1 MGHLYFRHG
10 KHRNASAAEIARAR
24 LMAGKRR
31 RVRSLRLH
39 PPPLPR
45 HHPSGFRSRMRHGNS
60 PFGRKTR
67 RIARAIGCRYT
78 GIFRAEIFF
87 LHLTDSFRRS
97 SRTTKIP
104 CLSPVRAN
112 FCVAGEAEN
121 RRLMSARVT
130 AAELLSSVALA
141 QEDARVR
148 WHSHRHQSPDRA
160 IEASP
165 AFPCPPCRI
174 HTVLTVNLTR
184 NGRGRYP

>member
-1 MGHLYFRHG
+1 
-10 KHRNASAAEIARAR
+10 
-24 LMAGKRR
+24 MAC
-31 RVRSLRLH
+31 
-39 PPPLPR
+39 PPLAVYDRINRIYRIFWLVRLWYETPTV
-45 HHPSGFRSRMRHGNS
+45 
-60 PFGRKTR
+60 GRLSTR
-67 RIARAIGCRYT
+67 KIALAIGSRYT
-78 GIFRAEIFF
+78 GIFHTGIFF
-87 LHLTDSFRRS
+87 LHFTDSFRRS

-112 FCVAGEAEN
+112 FRVAGEAQN

-141 QEDARVR
+141 QEDARAH

-160 IEASP
+160 IDASP